1 MLSNLQIILVAGAA
15 LLFLVILY
23 LFFRPLFTRKLTQNS
38 LDDSSSMLFQEGV
51 EQGTLGFEDEAFQE
65 QELIILNLVS
75 MDKSNFDMNQVLTL
89 LKNLDAK
96 YVNGFF
102 SYRDLGGREIYRIA
116 SGINPGLLDS
126 DTQTHVL
133 LMALDL
139 YQAIDPVKAFETML
153 ESASGISEKL
163 HASICDSARAPLS
176 KQMIEHLKLELKKL
190 AILNPCEVFLRNEQ
204 AKQEIHFYPRKNTL
218 S

>member
-1 MLSNLQIILVAGAA
+1 MLSNLQIILVAGAV

-23 LFFRPLFTRKLTQNS
+23 LFFRPLFTRKLIQNS

-51 EQGTLGFEDEAFQE
+51 EQGTLGFEDEDEVFQE

-176 KQMIEHLKLELKKL
+176 KQMIEHLKSR
-190 AILNPCEVFLRNEQ
+190 A
-204 AKQEIHFYPRKNTL
+204 QEISHLKSMRSISEK
-218 S
+218 

>member
-23 LFFRPLFTRKLTQNS
+23 LFFRPLFTRKLIQNS

-51 EQGTLGFEDEAFQE
+51 EQGTLGFEDEDEAFQE

-126 DTQTHVL
+126 ETQTHVL

-176 KQMIEHLKLELKKL
+176 KQMIEHLKSR
-190 AILNPCEVFLRNEQ
+190 A
-204 AKQEIHFYPRKNTL
+204 QEISHLKSMRSISEK
-218 S
+218 

>member
-23 LFFRPLFTRKLTQNS
+23 LFFRPLFTRKLIQNS

-51 EQGTLGFEDEAFQE
+51 EQGTLGFEDGIAFQE

-176 KQMIEHLKLELKKL
+176 KQMIEHLKSR
-190 AILNPCEVFLRNEQ
+190 A
-204 AKQEIHFYPRKNTL
+204 QEISHLKSMRSISEK
-218 S
+218 

>member
-23 LFFRPLFTRKLTQNS
+23 LFFRPLFTRKLIQNS

-51 EQGTLGFEDEAFQE
+51 EQGTLGFEDEDEAFQE

-102 SYRDLGGREIYRIA
+102 SYRDLGGSEIYRIA
-116 SGINPGLLDS
+116 SGINPGLLDT

-176 KQMIEHLKLELKKL
+176 KQMIEHLKSR
-190 AILNPCEVFLRNEQ
+190 A
-204 AKQEIHFYPRKNTL
+204 QEISHLKSMRSISEK
-218 S
+218 

>member
-1 MLSNLQIILVAGAA
+1 MPSNIQIILVAGAA
-15 LLFLVILY
+15 VLFLVILY
-23 LFFRPLFTRKLTQNS
+23 LFFRPFFTRKLIQNS
-38 LDDSSSMLFQEGV
+38 LDDSQSMFFDEQLD
-51 EQGTLGFEDEAFQE
+51 QGTLGFEDDSDLIQE

-102 SYRDLGGREIYRIA
+102 SHRDLSGKEVFRIA
-116 SGINPGLLDS
+116 SGINPGLLET
-126 DTQTHVL
+126 DTETHVL

-139 YQAIDPVKAFETML
+139 YQANDPVKAFEIML
-153 ESASGISEKL
+153 ESASSISEKL

-176 KQMIEHLKLELKKL
+176 KQMIEHLKSK
-190 AILNPCEVFLRNEQ
+190 A
-204 AKQEIHFYPRKNTL
+204 QEIGHLNSMKNI
-218 S
+218 SA

>member
-23 LFFRPLFTRKLTQNS
+23 LFFRPFFTRKLIQNS

-51 EQGTLGFEDEAFQE
+51 EQGTLGFEDEDEAFQE

-116 SGINPGLLDS
+116 SGIKPGLLDS

-176 KQMIEHLKLELKKL
+176 KQMIEHLKSR
-190 AILNPCEVFLRNEQ
+190 A
-204 AKQEIHFYPRKNTL
+204 QEISHLKSMRSISKK
-218 S
+218 

>member
-23 LFFRPLFTRKLTQNS
+23 LFFRPLFTRKLIQNS

-51 EQGTLGFEDEAFQE
+51 EQGTLGFEDEDEAFQE

-176 KQMIEHLKLELKKL
+176 KQMIEHLKSR
-190 AILNPCEVFLRNEQ
+190 A
-204 AKQEIHFYPRKNTL
+204 QEISHLNSIKNI
-218 S
+218 SA

>member
-1 MLSNLQIILVAGAA
+1 MPSNLQIILVAGAA

-23 LFFRPLFTRKLTQNS
+23 LFFKPLFTRKLIQNS
-38 LDDSSSMLFQEGV
+38 LDDSSSMLFQERV
-51 EQGTLGFEDEAFQE
+51 EQGTLGFEDEDEVFQE

-176 KQMIEHLKLELKKL
+176 KQMIEHLKSR
-190 AILNPCEVFLRNEQ
+190 A
-204 AKQEIHFYPRKNTL
+204 QEISHLKSMRSISEK
-218 S
+218 

>member
-1 MLSNLQIILVAGAA
+1 MPSNLQIILVAGAA

-23 LFFRPLFTRKLTQNS
+23 LFFKPLFTRKLIQNS
-38 LDDSSSMLFQEGV
+38 LDDSSSMLFQERV
-51 EQGTLGFEDEAFQE
+51 EQGTLGFEDEDEVFQE

-176 KQMIEHLKLELKKL
+176 KQMIEHLKSR
-190 AILNPCEVFLRNEQ
+190 A
-204 AKQEIHFYPRKNTL
+204 QEISHLKSMRSISKK
-218 S
+218 

>member
-1 MLSNLQIILVAGAA
+1 MPSNIQIILVAGAA
-15 LLFLVILY
+15 VLFLVILY
-23 LFFRPLFTRKLTQNS
+23 LFFRPFFTRKLIQNS
-38 LDDSSSMLFQEGV
+38 FDDSQSMFFDEELD
-51 EQGTLGFEDEAFQE
+51 QGTLGFEDDSDFIQE

-102 SYRDLGGREIYRIA
+102 SHRDLSGKEVFRIA
-116 SGINPGLLDS
+116 SGINPGLLET
-126 DTQTHVL
+126 DTETHVL

-139 YQAIDPVKAFETML
+139 YQANDPVKAFEIML
-153 ESASGISEKL
+153 ESASSISEKL

-176 KQMIEHLKLELKKL
+176 KQMIEHLKSK
-190 AILNPCEVFLRNEQ
+190 A
-204 AKQEIHFYPRKNTL
+204 QEIGHLNSMKNI
-218 S
+218 SA